1 MTCQSDPEEHEVI
14 IVGGGFSGLG
24 VAIQLLQRG
33 MRSFAV
39 LEKAGQ
45 LGGTWR
51 DNTYPGCACDVPSQL
66 YSFSYAPSNTWSR
79 VFAEQPEIQ
88 SYLLRVAKE
97 HGVTPHV
104 RTNTEVLAMHWDADA
119 HRWELQ
125 TSSGPMRAR
134 ALVLGAGPLHEPVT
148 PNIEGLAS
156 FEGTHFHSARW
167 RHDYDLT
174 GRRVAVV
181 GTGSSAIQLVP
192 KIQPEVESLVL
203 FQRTAPW
210 VLPKPDHAYPAIEQ
224 AAFARLPGFRRAYRS
239 AIYGAL
245 ELLQLAQRSTAAM
258 RQVQRV
264 GTLHLRRQVRDP
276 ELRRVLTPSFVL
288 GCKRLLLS
296 NTYYPA
302 LQRPNVTVVNGG
314 LSRIEGNTVTG
325 ADSRSHEVDT
335 IIFGTGFR
343 VTDPPIAERVFGRHG
358 KSLAQVW
365 DGSPRAYLGT
375 TVHGFPNMF
384 FMIGPNLANGHS
396 SAFVLIEAQAEYIA
410 GALETMRARG
420 LTSVEVRQRPQDR
433 YNEEVQ
439 AALASTVWNA
449 GGCASY
455 YIDRNGINSTIYP
468 WSTIDLRRRLRRFD
482 ASVYTLH
489 GPPKLEPRTPTRPTA
504 IDLRGSVVAVT
515 GGARGIGCAIAKQLA
530 DRGAIVCIG
539 DLDLPAAEQIAAE
552 LGGHA
557 LPLDVASR
565 PSFASFI
572 EAVEAEVGPIDV
584 LVNNAGVMPT
594 GALLSESDAVDT
606 AAMSINHFG
615 TSLGM
620 KLVLPRMIGRGR
632 GHVINVASMAG
643 RVHVPGL
650 ATYVASKHATVGL
663 SRAVREEIAGSGVTV
678 TTILPGAVNTRLSD
692 GIPMAGLGRLE
703 PEDVAAAAVESC
715 RTRKPEIAVPR
726 WLGAVPL
733 AETLLPASFMRA
745 FRRLVRSDR
754 VLTSADPRVRGRYEA
769 EIREQGRRLATA
781 RATTVTAP

>member
-1 MTCQSDPEEHEVI
+1 MTCQSKIEEHEVI

-24 VAIQLLQRG
+24 VAISLLRRG
-33 MRSFAV
+33 VRNFVV
-39 LEKAGQ
+39 LEKAEQ

-66 YSFSYAPSNTWSR
+66 YSFSYAPSSTWSR
-79 VFAEQPEIQ
+79 VFAEQAEIQ
-88 SYLLRVAKE
+88 SYLLRVANE
-97 HGVTPHV
+97 YGVVPHV
-104 RTNTEVLAMHWDADA
+104 RTKTEVLAMHWDRKA

-125 TSSGPMRAR
+125 TSRGPMRAR
-134 ALVLGAGPLHEPVT
+134 ALVLGAGPLHEPVV
-148 PNIEGLAS
+148 PDIEGLDR
-156 FEGTHFHSARW
+156 FEGTRFHSARW
-167 RHDYDLT
+167 QHDHDLT
-174 GRRVAVV
+174 SRRVAVV
-181 GTGSSAIQLVP
+181 GTGSSAIQFVP
-192 KIQPEVESLVL
+192 KIQPKVESLVL

-210 VLPKPDHAYPAIEQ
+210 VLPKPDHAYPPIEQ

-258 RQVQRV
+258 KQVQRV
-264 GTLHLRRQVRDP
+264 GLLHLRRQVRDP
-276 ELRRVLTPSFVL
+276 ELRRMLTPSFVL

-302 LQRPNVTVVNGG
+302 LQRPNVSVVDGS
-314 LSRIEGNTVTG
+314 LTRIEPHAVVG
-325 ADSRSHEVDT
+325 ADGRRHEVDT

-343 VTDPPIAERVFGRHG
+343 VTDPPIADRVFGRDG
-358 KSLAQVW
+358 TCLAEVW
-365 DGSPRAYLGT
+365 SGSPQAYLGT
-375 TVHGFPNMF
+375 TVHGFPNLF
-384 FMIGPNLANGHS
+384 FMIGPNLGNGHS
-396 SAFVLIEAQAEYIA
+396 SAFVLIEAQADYIA
-410 GALETMRARG
+410 DALETMRDRG
-420 LTSVEVRQRPQDR
+420 LTSVEIRRAPQER

-439 AALASTVWNA
+439 AALQPTVWNA

-455 YIDRNGINSTIYP
+455 YIDRNGLNSTIYP
-468 WSTIDLRRRLRRFD
+468 WSTLDLRRRLRRFD
-482 ASVYTLH
+482 ASVYALH
-489 GPPKLEPRTPTRPTA
+489 GPPKLEPRTPRKPTA

-515 GGARGIGCAIAKQLA
+515 GGARGIGRAIAQQFA
-530 DRGAIVCIG
+530 ARGAIVCIG
-539 DLDLPAAEQIAAE
+539 DLDLEAAEQVAWE

-565 PSFASFI
+565 TSYAAF
-572 EAVEAEVGPIDV
+572 VETVERDVGPIDV

-594 GALLSESDAVDT
+594 GALLTEPDAVDT

-632 GHVINVASMAG
+632 GHVVNVASMAG

-663 SRAVREEIAGSGVTV
+663 TRALREEIVGSGVTL

-692 GIPMAGLGRLE
+692 GIPMKGLGRIE
-703 PEDVAAAAVESC
+703 PEDVAAAAVASC
-715 RTRKPEIAVPR
+715 RSRKPEIAVPR

-745 FRRLVRSDR
+745 FRRIVHSDR

-769 EIREQGRRLATA
+769 EIRQQGQRLATA